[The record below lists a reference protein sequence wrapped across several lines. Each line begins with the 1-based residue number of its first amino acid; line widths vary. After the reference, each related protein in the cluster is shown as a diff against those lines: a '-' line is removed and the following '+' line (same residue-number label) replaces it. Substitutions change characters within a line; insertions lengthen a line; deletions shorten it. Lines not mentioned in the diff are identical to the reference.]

1 MDFYPEIVVDDA
13 QAEAI
18 ARGLHAVAKCD
29 GLHEREAA
37 LVASFLADPTK
48 AATALAELER
58 RPAITAAELAGALGS
73 TDLRLMFLKSAL
85 LLAWADGKVSEEE
98 RAIIGTFAAALEATD
113 KVDQLEASV
122 KEYLLSHIS
131 GIQNTDAAAAV
142 AKQMN
147 L

>member
-48 AATALAELER
+48 AATALADLER
-58 RPAITAAELAGALGS
+58 RPAITGPELASALGS
-73 TDLRLMFLKSAL
+73 PELRLMFVKSAL
-85 LLAWADGKVSEEE
+85 LLAWADGKVSEAE
-98 RAIIGTFAAALEATD
+98 RAIIKSFAAALEASD

-131 GIQNTDAAAAV
+131 GIKNTDAAAAV

>member
-48 AATALAELER
+48 AATALADLER
-58 RPAITAAELAGALGS
+58 RPAITGPELAAALGS
-73 TDLRLMFLKSAL
+73 TELRLMFVKSSL
-85 LLAWADGKVSEEE
+85 LLAWADGKVSDAE
-98 RAIIGTFAAALEATD
+98 RAIIGTFAAALDATD
-113 KVDQLEASV
+113 KVDQLEAAV

-142 AKQMN
+142 AKEMN

>member
-48 AATALAELER
+48 AATALADLER
-58 RPAITAAELAGALGS
+58 RPAITPGELAESLSS
-73 TDLRLMFLKSAL
+73 TELRLMFVKSAL
-85 LLAWADGKVSEEE
+85 LLAWADGKVSAEE
-98 RAIIGTFAAALEATD
+98 RAVIATFATALEASD

-131 GIQNTDAAAAV
+131 GIQNVDAAAAV
-142 AKQMN
+142 AKAMN